1 VPEPHRWPHPAYS
14 IRTPRL
20 VLRCYERS
28 DVDAVHEAV
37 IEHADD
43 LRPWMPWVQNEPV
56 ERSDRVEMV
65 RRFRGHFDLGIEFV
79 YGIFDRRGGDYLG
92 GCGLHPRT
100 GHRTLEIGYWIAP
113 PRWGQGLAT
122 EVAAALTRVAFEVLG
137 ADRVE
142 IRIDP
147 DNDRSL
153 AVARKLGYREEG
165 TLRGVGDP
173 AVDGLP
179 ADHVVF
185 GMLRGELAGSRAEG
199 VDIHTEPF

>member
-1 VPEPHRWPHPAYS
+1 MPEPNRWPHPAYA

-28 DVDAVHEAV
+28 DVDAAHEAV
-37 IEHADD
+37 IAHAED
-43 LRPWMPWVQNEPV
+43 LRRWMPWVHNEPV
-56 ERSDRVEMV
+56 DRRDRVEMM

-79 YGIFDRRGGDYLG
+79 YGIFDPRDGSYLG
-92 GCGLHPRT
+92 GCGLHPRA
-100 GHRTLEIGYWIAP
+100 HRILEIGYWIVP

-122 EVAAALTRVAFEVLG
+122 EVAAALTRVGFEVLG
-137 ADRVE
+137 ADRLE

-147 DNDRSL
+147 DNARSL
-153 AVARKLGYREEG
+153 AVPRKLGYREEG

-173 AVDGLP
+173 DVDGLP

-185 GMLRGELAGSRAEG
+185 GMLRGDLAGSPAKG
-199 VDIHTEPF
+199 VEIHTEPF